1 MIQFALSITCPK
13 SYEETSVKFFKT
25 FRNSSFLGS
34 VFSQWMQPNSEITSL
49 DIQEQKQHNMFEI
62 C

>member
-1 MIQFALSITCPK
+1 MIQFALSIKCPK
-13 SYEETSVKFFKT
+13 SYEERSLKFFRT

-34 VFSQWMQPNSEITSL
+34 VFSQWMQPNCEITFL
-49 DIQEQKQHNMFEI
+49 AIQEQKQHNMFEI